1 VKLFMDMMGPFP
13 KKMLKKALFS
23 DKHFDD
29 DYNLSLMEE
38 DPVTK
43 ALIRRIISNPKPGK
57 DMAQVLNAKNKTLT
71 DAERTKVLQLADLLS
86 KMFDL
91 DPEKRIKVGEVRMH
105 LSLHSD
111 SQWVSLPLPP

>member
-1 VKLFMDMMGPFP
+1 MDMMGPFP

-43 ALIRRIISNPKPGK
+43 SLIRRVIANPKPGK
-57 DMAQVLNAKNKTLT
+57 DMAQVL
-71 DAERTKVLQLADLLS
+71 
-86 KMFDL
+86 
-91 DPEKRIKVGEVRMH
+91 
-105 LSLHSD
+105 
-111 SQWVSLPLPP
+111 